1 MKEMSFLDHLEALR
15 WHLIRSAVAIL
26 LFTTLAFLNKGLI
39 FDTIILGP
47 KSPDF
52 VTYRFL
58 CYISDKFNLGEALCI
73 KDISFILM
81 NIQMA
86 GQFTNHILVSIIAGF
101 IIAFPYVFWEI
112 WRFVNPALHTKE
124 KKYTKGVVFF
134 SSVLF
139 ISGVLF
145 GYFLIAPLTVNFLGS
160 YHVSAEVVNQINLSS
175 YITTVASV
183 TLATGVIF
191 ELPIL
196 TYFLTK
202 IGIITPVFMRKYR
215 RHAIVTIFVL
225 AAIITPPDV
234 ISQILVSIPLLLLYE
249 FNIYVSKIVLKRN
262 VSLSD

>member
-124 KKYTKGVVFF
+124 RKHTKGVVFF

-175 YITTVASV
+175 YITTIASV
-183 TLATGVIF
+183 TLASGVIF

-196 TYFLTK
+196 AYFLTK
-202 IGIITPVFMRKYR
+202 IGIITPAFMRKYR

-249 FNIYVSKIVLKRN
+249 FSIYVSKIVLKRN